1 MADPKPTKLIR
12 IDESIWSEVSA
23 MADFQRRTI
32 KSVTEHLLMNGIKK
46 KQEENETKD

>member
-32 KSVTEHLLMNGIKK
+32 KSVTEHLLIHGIKK